1 MPRKQ
6 RSPKPRID
14 LPLSKAWHF
23 ALMTG
28 TPPQCRLP
36 GWVEFEYDAVK
47 LPTGDYS
54 WTAAGDALWQQHG
67 AALTRE
73 AAAAA
78 FVPFWSQQEAPA
90 GAGFRQWRDAFL
102 AEHRY

>member
-28 TPPQCRLP
+28 TPPQCRQP

-47 LPTGDYS
+47 LPAGDYS
-54 WTAAGDALWQQHG
+54 WNSAGDALWQQHH
-67 AALTRE
+67 AALTAE
-73 AAAAA
+73 ARAAG
-78 FVPFWSQQEAPA
+78 FEPYWLSQQEPA
-90 GAGFRQWRDAFL
+90 GAGFRHWCDRFL
-102 AEHRY
+102 AEHCY